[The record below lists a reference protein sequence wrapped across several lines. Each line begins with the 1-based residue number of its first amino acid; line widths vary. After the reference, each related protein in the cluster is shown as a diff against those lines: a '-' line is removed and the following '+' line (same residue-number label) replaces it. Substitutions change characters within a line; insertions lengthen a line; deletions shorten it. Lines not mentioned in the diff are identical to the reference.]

1 MNQFAQFLGSILKVL
16 KTPLKLWTQRQKLTA
31 VVAALSVVLAGLG
44 TTVVVLEA
52 QEETPQDTTPSTSA
66 TTGTTTQPTE
76 TTQETSEPTTV
87 ETTEPEPVI
96 TDKVLELQEMA
107 KENAHVVGWV
117 YVPDTRID
125 EVVMFSPDWPD
136 YYLYSKPDG
145 SFSAAG
151 TVYIDEVCSLDPPTK
166 VLQLYGH
173 NMLSGAKFADL
184 LEYEKK
190 SFWQKHPYIYYT
202 TLEEAK
208 TYEVVAILRDRD
220 LPPESEE
227 LKYYDFVGP
236 ADEEEFNKYYDYFIE
251 NSLIDTGVTAD
262 YSDNFIMLI
271 TCTYHV
277 KDGRF
282 IVLAKEV
289 PYVEPAE

>member
-1 MNQFAQFLGSILKVL
+1 MNQFAQFLGGILKVL
-16 KTPLKLWTQRQKLTA
+16 KTPLKLWTRQQKLTA
-31 VVAALSVVLAGLG
+31 VVTSLSVVLAGLV

-52 QEETPQDTTPSTSA
+52 REETPQDTTPSTSV
-66 TTGTTTQPTE
+66 TTGPTTQPSE
-76 TTQETSEPTTV
+76 TTQETTEPTV
-87 ETTEPEPVI
+87 ETTEPGPVI

-107 KENAHVVGWV
+107 KENPHVVGWV

-136 YYLYSKPDG
+136 FYLYSKPDG

-151 TVYIDEVCSLDPPTK
+151 TVYIDEICSLDPPTQ
-166 VLQLYGH
+166 VLQMYGH

-184 LEYEKK
+184 LEFEKK

-208 TYEVVAILRDRD
+208 TYEVVSILRDRD

-227 LKYYDFVGP
+227 LKYYDFVSP
-236 ADEEEFNKYYDYFIE
+236 ATEEEFDKYMDYFIE
-251 NSLIDTGVTAD
+251 NSLIDTGVTAE
-262 YSDNFIMLI
+262 YSDNFIMLV